1 MKDLRKLLFLL
12 LCLILAG
19 CAGKKDML
27 SDLCPVEREAVTC
40 IDLRNQKGSCCMG
53 NPDYLTKTWELLDTL
68 EYSTEMQTGTYDP
81 AEVHHSFWFY
91 VGEEPTMVFLSED
104 YSQWIPEQDTESGT
118 YQYHLIRN
126 PEKLKEFF
134 ETHIA
139 TVYNRE
145 VTAQSF
151 AQPGQPYAWMQG
163 LTADAMSQVRLGYSS
178 STGSSSGLAISAVA
192 FEELRTL
199 LKAIPEDALANP
211 EIIGESGKDHI
222 RIFYSDHPN
231 LAVSF
236 LDRAND
242 LGVVVR
248 YYEEADTTPHLE
260 FLMVEGA
267 DKLSPDNHE
276 YIRPVQKWDI
286 ESPALLD
293 WFRKM
298 TAYPPYAQMVT
309 GHWLDFDRELLTISD
324 GESTLRLRT
333 INGWIYEVTA
343 PDAGGDSF
351 GVRFRPPGETE
362 GWIYLSFWP
371 EGYENQETNRY
382 LNHNGSGYTSFPLT
396 VLCPNGMEG
405 SDVEWSVQVNHY
417 ENGDYAVI
425 NESASPWFTRYADEI
440 YVQRIYS
447 WVEAGASVNK
457 EPPEIVVAPE
467 YTQSTDYEEGFKQF
481 DLDTAD
487 RAYLSL
493 SGWEKCGWVHDDTP
507 EGEKALLT
515 YWPQYETQG
524 MVCVEYHEGFYQP
537 PEDMTVEETSLH
549 IDSYGGAHPAYRG
562 TMPGDQR
569 WSCLWID
576 RNNGSYVF
584 RFENTEHWTDRKV
597 EECLWALHTFQFR
610 G

>member
-1 MKDLRKLLFLL
+1 MNYPRRLLFLL

-19 CAGKKDML
+19 CTGKKDAL
-27 SDLCPVEREAVTC
+27 SDLCPVAREAVTC

-53 NPDYLTKTWELLDTL
+53 NPDYLSKTWDLLDNI
-68 EYSTEMQTGTYDP
+68 EYSTEMQTAAYGPMADYP
-81 AEVHHSFWFY
+81 CLWFF
-91 VGEEPTMVFLSED
+91 VGEEPTRVYLAED
-104 YSQWIPEQDTESGT
+104 FSQWIPELDPEAET
-118 YQYHLIRN
+118 YQYYPIPD
-126 PEKLKEFF
+126 PERLQEFF

-145 VTAQSF
+145 VSAEPF
-151 AQPGQPYAWMQG
+151 AQMGQPYAWMQG

-178 STGSSSGLAISAVA
+178 STSSSSGLAISAVA

-199 LKAIPEDALANP
+199 LNAIPEDALTNP
-211 EIIGESGKDHI
+211 EIIGESSTDWI
-222 RIFYSDHPN
+222 DYILSCHPN

-236 LDRAND
+236 LDQAND

-248 YYEEADTTPHLE
+248 YYEEADATPHLE

-276 YIRPVQKWDI
+276 HIRPVQKWDI

-298 TAYPPYAQMVT
+298 VPYPPYAQMFT
-309 GHWLDFDRELLTISD
+309 GHWLDFDREMLIISN
-324 GESTLRLRT
+324 GESTLRVRT
-333 INGWIYEVTA
+333 ITGWTYEVTE
-343 PDAGGDSF
+343 PEAGGDSF

-362 GWIYLSFWP
+362 GWIYISFWP

-396 VLCPNGMEG
+396 VLSPNGMDG
-405 SDVEWSVQVNHY
+405 SDTEWSVTVAHY

-425 NESASPWFTRYADEI
+425 NEDASSWFSRYADEI
-440 YVQRIYS
+440 YVQRTYS

-493 SGWEKCGWVHDDTP
+493 SGWEECGWVHDDTRS
-507 EGEKALLT
+507 EENVLLT
-515 YWPQYETQG
+515 YWPQYETEG
-524 MVCVEYHEGFYQP
+524 MVCVEYHEGFFQP
-537 PEDMTVEETSLH
+537 PEEMRVEETTLH
-549 IDSYGGAHPAYRG
+549 IDAYGGAHPAYRG
-562 TMPGDQR
+562 TMPGDER
-569 WSCLWID
+569 WSYLWIH
-576 RNNGSYVF
+576 RKNGSYVF
-584 RFENTEHWTDRKV
+584 RFENTEHWTERKV
-597 EECLWALHTFQFR
+597 AECLWALHTFQFR